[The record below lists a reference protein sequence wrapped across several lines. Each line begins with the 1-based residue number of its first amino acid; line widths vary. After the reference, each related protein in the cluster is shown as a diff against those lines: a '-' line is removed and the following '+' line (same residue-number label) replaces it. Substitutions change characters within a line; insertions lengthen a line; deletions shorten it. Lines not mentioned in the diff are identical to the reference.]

1 MCEPISIGLAIGAL
15 SAASAQRQAKAQA
28 LAQAKAFDANVK
40 NSEAAK
46 VTADRQANLNLAQE
60 EEQNAEVKINNA
72 LQLRKSIS
80 RAEVAIGDTGGN
92 LNNNAIVQD
101 MRRQGLM
108 SENMASANMGR
119 RLAQFNEGGLTSAAN
134 YQSRI
139 NSVAMPEWDSSAV
152 ATTSLLQGASSG
164 LAAGSAAS
172 SMGIGSGGGGGTVAA
187 STTTGSQSAARNVF
201 TGNTPQMSTIPQFKF

>member
-15 SAASAQRQAKAQA
+15 SAASAQRQAKAQHK
-28 LAQAKAFDANVK
+28 AQAAAFEANVK

-46 VTADRQANLNLAQE
+46 ITADRQANLNLAQE
-60 EEQNAEVKINNA
+60 EEKNAEVKINNA

-139 NSVAMPEWDSSAV
+139 NSVARPEWDSGSV
-152 ATTSLLQGASSG
+152 LTTSLLQGASSG

-172 SMGIGSGGGGGTVAA
+172 SMGIGSGGGGSNFKLSPTAGQTSANNY
-187 STTTGSQSAARNVF
+187 TTDFSNYA
-201 TGNTPQMSTIPQFKF
+201 

>member
-15 SAASAQRQAKAQA
+15 SAASAQRQAKAQHE
-28 LAQAKAFDANVK
+28 AQAKAFDANVK
-40 NSEAAK
+40 NSAAAK
-46 VTADRQANLNLAQE
+46 ATADRQANLNLAQE
-60 EEQNAEVKINNA
+60 EEKNAEQKVNNA

-80 RAEVAIGDTGGN
+80 RAEVAIGDTGGT

-139 NSVAMPEWDSSAV
+139 NSVARPEWDSGSV
-152 ATTSLLQGASSG
+152 MTTSLLQGASSG

-172 SMGIGSGGGGGTVAA
+172 SMGIGSGGGGNLKLSPTAGQT
-187 STTTGSQSAARNVF
+187 SANNYTAGFSNYA
-201 TGNTPQMSTIPQFKF
+201 

>member
-15 SAASAQRQAKAQA
+15 SAASAQRQAKAQHE
-28 LAQAKAFDANVK
+28 AQTAAFEANVK

-60 EEQNAEVKINNA
+60 EEKNAEQKVNNA

-139 NSVAMPEWDSSAV
+139 NSVARPEWDSGSV
-152 ATTSLLQGASSG
+152 MTTSLLQGASSG

-172 SMGIGSGGGGGTVAA
+172 SLGIGSGGGSNFKLSPTAGQT
-187 STTTGSQSAARNVF
+187 SANNYATDYSNYA
-201 TGNTPQMSTIPQFKF
+201 

>member
-15 SAASAQRQAKAQA
+15 SAASAQRQAKAQHE
-28 LAQAKAFDANVK
+28 AQAKAFDANVK
-40 NSEAAK
+40 NSAAAK
-46 VTADRQANLNLAQE
+46 ATADRQANLNLAQE
-60 EEQNAEVKINNA
+60 EEKNAEQKVNNA

-80 RAEVAIGDTGGN
+80 RAEVAIGDTGGT

-108 SENMASANMGR
+108 SENMASAN
-119 RLAQFNEGGLTSAAN
+119 

-139 NSVAMPEWDSSAV
+139 NSVARPEWDSGSV
-152 ATTSLLQGASSG
+152 MTTSLLQGASSG

-172 SMGIGSGGGGGTVAA
+172 SMGIGSGGGGGGLDYSV
-187 STTTGSQSAARNVF
+187 GPDGVGPPNPY
-201 TGNTPQMSTIPQFKF
+201 G

>member
-1 MCEPISIGLAIGAL
+1 MCEPVTIGLAIGVM
-15 SAASAQRQAKAQA
+15 SAASAQRQAKAQHE
-28 LAQAKAFDANVK
+28 AQAAAFEANVK

-46 VTADRQANLNLAQE
+46 ITADRQANLNLAQE
-60 EEQNAEVKINNA
+60 EEKDAEVKINNA

-80 RAEVAIGDTGGN
+80 RTEVAIGETGGN

-139 NSVAMPEWDSSAV
+139 NSVAMPEWDSSSV
-152 ATTSLLQGASSG
+152 ATTSFLQGASSG

-172 SMGIGSGGGGGTVAA
+172 MMGIGSGGGSTVAA
-187 STTTGSQSAARNVF
+187 STTTGSQSATRNVF
-201 TGNTPQMSTIPQFKF
+201 TGNTPQMSKNPQFKF